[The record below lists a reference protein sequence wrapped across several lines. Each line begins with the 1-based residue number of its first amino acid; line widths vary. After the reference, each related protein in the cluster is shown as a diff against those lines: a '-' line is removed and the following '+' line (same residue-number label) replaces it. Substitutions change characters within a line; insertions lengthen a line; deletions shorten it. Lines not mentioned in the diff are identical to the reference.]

1 MAHLM
6 YLLGGLGTILLQ
18 DYHFLLCMRFL
29 VGCAHHTVSHL
40 PFLIGENI
48 EKGICLD
55 VWVDFNAQVY
65 ILRSKQDMWQQD
77 QKLVMIFNI
86 LLSQQHNFTQF
97 LHFFSIF

>member
-40 PFLIGENI
+40 PFLIGELI
-48 EKGICLD
+48 EKGIIYSFG
-55 VWVDFNAQVY
+55 W
-65 ILRSKQDMWQQD
+65 IS
-77 QKLVMIFNI
+77 
-86 LLSQQHNFTQF
+86 
-97 LHFFSIF
+97 